1 MNLAP
6 TETTTPPNTPANES
20 VLTENMQRLT
30 LSTSSSTTF
39 RKQLLKYLDGTNQ
52 REALQYLI
60 TFADQQA
67 PFELAIFLYVYMQQ
81 PASAISQELLAKC
94 LFSACYKVFNMDVIH
109 GSWKALQNLFEQAPQ
124 NAQLA
129 ELLRKKA
136 ADRTTP
142 VPVDEDF
149 TFEFWNAFSNALAL
163 RTKIDTSEF
172 KKLFSPI
179 ASSRFDDPNMHSPY
193 CLQTALFIGS
203 MILEP
208 QISCLDAELLLLEY
222 SCQEFLVELICSC
235 KQRVKICELIKHL
248 NYLYCNEGSTD
259 KHPLLR
265 RLSDLALESIQE
277 LLHKITPTDATI
289 YLEIAPELC
298 LGLLHNPNCNDERKR
313 AITKQILMLQQE
325 LSLKFL
331 SKFFKTEVAK
341 ECTDILVTKPWVMST
356 LHGIEDPATMDTSLY
371 AHIQELLA
379 DCPFE
384 PPKAVYKCIQAL
396 EKALKWYI
404 DQDEEDLFFLEG
416 SHKEYRKKI
425 QNLVKASCDSV
436 LLKLK
441 LG

>member
-1 MNLAP
+1 MNLTP
-6 TETTTPPNTPANES
+6 TETPPPPYAALNES
-20 VLTENMQRLT
+20 ALTEPMQRLT
-30 LSTSSSTTF
+30 LSSSSSTTF

-52 REALQYLI
+52 KEALQYLLA
-60 TFADQQA
+60 FADQQP
-67 PFELAIFLYVYMQQ
+67 PFELALFLYVYMQQ
-81 PASAISQELLAKC
+81 PPCAISQELLAKC

-142 VPVDEDF
+142 VPVDEHF

-163 RTKIDTSEF
+163 RTKIDMSEF
-172 KKLFSPI
+172 RKVFIPI

-193 CLQTALFIGS
+193 CLQTALFVGS
-203 MILEP
+203 MILEL
-208 QISCLDAELLLLEY
+208 QISCLDAELLLLEN

-235 KQRVKICELIKHL
+235 KQSVKICELTKHL
-248 NYLYCNEGSTD
+248 NYLYCDEGSTD

-277 LLHKITPTDATI
+277 LLHKITPTDATM

-298 LGLLHNPNCNDERKR
+298 LGLLDNPNCNDERKK
-313 AITKQILMLQQE
+313 AITKKILMLQQD
-325 LSLKFL
+325 LDLKFL
-331 SKFFKTEVAK
+331 FNFFKTEIAK
-341 ECTDILVTKPWVMST
+341 ECTDILITKPWVIST
-356 LHGIEDPATMDTSLY
+356 LHGIEDPATIDTSLY
-371 AHIQELLA
+371 THIQELLA
-379 DCPFE
+379 NCPLE
-384 PPKAVYKCIQAL
+384 LPKAVYKCIQAL

-404 DQDEEDLFFLEG
+404 DQDEESLFFLEG
-416 SHKEYRKKI
+416 SYKEYRKTI

-436 LLKLK
+436 LLKLRQ
-441 LG
+441 